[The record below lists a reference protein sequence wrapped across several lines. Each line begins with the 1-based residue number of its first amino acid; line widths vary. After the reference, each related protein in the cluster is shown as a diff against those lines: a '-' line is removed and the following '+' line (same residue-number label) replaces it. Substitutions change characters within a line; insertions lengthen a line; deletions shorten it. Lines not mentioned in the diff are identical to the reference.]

1 MSYLAVEN
9 DRRIYF
15 EHHRGDERPIVL
27 IHGWGANTRCWDT
40 TAPALK
46 AAGHEVVL
54 VDLRACGRSDKDFE
68 DATIAALAD
77 DVVKVVEHLGLS
89 SPVINGWSLGG
100 AVATA
105 AAAALGSRAGG
116 LALTGG
122 ASPRYTAT
130 DDWPY
135 GGSTD
140 DVEGVLAGAAAN
152 RADTFRGVAAA
163 VCATPPSSDVLDWI
177 WGMFMEMG
185 PVGDDSLRDL
195 ARTDLR
201 KELGGLDI
209 PILLLHGR
217 DDAFVPFAGAEAV
230 LDLNSRA
237 RLVPFDAC
245 GHAPFLEDRDRY
257 LAELTGFLKS

>member
-116 LALTGG
+116 LVLTGG

-140 DVEGVLAGAAAN
+140 DVEGVLTGAAAN

-209 PILLLHGR
+209 PILLPHGR

-230 LDLNSRA
+230 LELNSRA